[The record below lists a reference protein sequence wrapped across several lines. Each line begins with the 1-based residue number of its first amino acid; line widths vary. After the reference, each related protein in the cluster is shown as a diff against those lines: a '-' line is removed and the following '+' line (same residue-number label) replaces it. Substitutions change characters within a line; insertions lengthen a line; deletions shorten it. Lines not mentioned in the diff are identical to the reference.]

1 MFSFRFLR
9 ASSLLAGVALAAL
22 VCPPCL
28 AADAGKPGSSASA
41 SASAVASA
49 KAPAATPHGDEP
61 QDDSSP
67 PDGHGHANGGAG
79 GAPPGVFQPPPDTAE
94 PDPSLPAGTLRIHV
108 KDPDGKP
115 LPGTAVTIGIIN
127 NSVAKGE
134 SRRRVECLTDADGV
148 CTLRDQDRGQLL
160 AYRATVVK
168 DGATFAVPP
177 FQLPSDKGVQ
187 CVLHVYPVVHEL
199 GDLLVVSQAILY
211 VEMKDDRVQVQEAIT
226 LYNFGKVAW
235 VPRDFALGLPPEF
248 TALTSQQQMSD
259 VVIDSA
265 PAPKKGARVRGT
277 FAPGRHELEFRWQ
290 IPYNGTRDVSL
301 LAGMPPN
308 LAQARIMAPA
318 SSQMK
323 LVVDGF
329 PVAQSR
335 TDNQGQRVLVTE
347 RELRRDETPLGR
359 VTVEIRD
366 LPTVGPAR
374 WIASSLALGTVAG
387 AIAVAF
393 AARRRPTRRRSA
405 RGEDPAMTTTLLAE
419 LAELERA
426 HRAGDVGPKTYA
438 RTRRELL
445 ERLARALRDGGVAAP
460 GDGPR
465 QAPGVPA

>member
-1 MFSFRFLR
+1 ARAASPAPSA
-9 ASSLLAGVALAAL
+9 ASSAAAPSAAPEAA
-22 VCPPCL
+22 PP
-28 AADAGKPGSSASA
+28 D
-41 SASAVASA
+41 
-49 KAPAATPHGDEP
+49 DEP
-61 QDDSSP
+61 HDDSSP
-67 PDGHGHANGGAG
+67 HAPHDHAGG

-94 PDPSLPAGTLRIHV
+94 PDPSLPAGTLRVHV

-115 LPGTAVTIGIIN
+115 LPGTVVTIGIIN

-134 SRRRVECLTDADGV
+134 SRRRVECLTDAEGV

-177 FQLPSDKGVQ
+177 FQLPADKGVQ

-199 GDLLVVSQAILY
+199 GELLIVSQAILY

-235 VPRDFALGLPPEF
+235 VPSDLVLALPAEF

-290 IPYNGTRDVSL
+290 IPYEGTRDVAL
-301 LAGMPPN
+301 HAGMPPH

-347 RELRRDETPLGR
+347 RELRRDEAPLGR
-359 VTVEIRD
+359 VGVEIRD

-393 AARRRPTRRRSA
+393 AVRRRPLTRRGPRGDDGA
-405 RGEDPAMTTTLLAE
+405 RTSTVLDE

-426 HRAGDVGPKTYA
+426 HRTGDVGPKTYA

-445 ERLARALRDGGVAAP
+445 ERLARALRDGRVEEPNAG
-460 GDGPR
+460 GR
-465 QAPGVPA
+465 APGVPA

>member
-1 MFSFRFLR
+1 MSSARILR
-9 ASSLLAGVALAAL
+9 TPVLLAGVALAAL
-22 VCPPCL
+22 SSPPCR
-28 AADAGKPGSSASA
+28 AAGDAGRASASSAAPSASSAAPSASA
-41 SASAVASA
+41 ARAAS
-49 KAPAATPHGDEP
+49 PPDEEPH
-61 QDDSSP
+61 DDSSP
-67 PDGHGHANGGAG
+67 HGAHDHAGG

-94 PDPSLPAGTLRIHV
+94 PDPSLPAGTLRVHV

-115 LPGTAVTIGIIN
+115 LPGTVVTIGIIN

-134 SRRRVECLTDADGV
+134 SRRRVECLTDAEGV
-148 CTLRDQDRGQLL
+148 CTLRDQERGQLL
-160 AYRATVVK
+160 AYRATVAK

-177 FQLPSDKGVQ
+177 FQLPADKGVQ
-187 CVLHVYPVVHEL
+187 CVLHVYPVAHEL
-199 GDLLVVSQAILY
+199 GELLVVSQAILY

-235 VPRDFALGLPPEF
+235 VPSDFVLGLPPEF

-265 PAPKKGARVRGT
+265 PAPKKGARLRGT

-290 IPYNGTRDVSL
+290 IPYDGTRDVAL
-301 LAGMPPN
+301 HAGMPPH
-308 LAQARIMAPA
+308 LAQARVMAPA

-329 PVAQSR
+329 PAAQAR

-347 RELRRDETPLGR
+347 RELRRDEAPLAR
-359 VTVEIRD
+359 VAVEIRD

-387 AIAVAF
+387 ALAVAF
-393 AARRRPTRRRSA
+393 ARGRRPRDRRGPRDGDAA
-405 RGEDPAMTTTLLAE
+405 RTSTLLGE

-445 ERLARALRDGGVAAP
+445 ERLARALRDGGVE
-460 GDGPR
+460 G
-465 QAPGVPA
+465 PGVPA